1 MNSPTDE
8 QPEYARQG
16 PALQKSTLA
25 RDVVRDRVGKVMD
38 YMLGLYYLR
47 PLEGGKE
54 WSAEHHELTPIPL
67 SEAPR
72 GPVAEVNH
80 RHRCSDQ

>member
-8 QPEYARQG
+8 QPEDPSQD
-16 PALQKSTLA
+16 PALQKRTIA
-25 RDVVRDRVGKVMD
+25 RDIARERVGKVMD
-38 YMLGLYYLR
+38 YMHGLYYLR

-67 SEAPR
+67 SEALR
-72 GPVAEVNH
+72 GTVADVNQ
-80 RHRCSDQ
+80 RHRRSGH